1 MVDMMRSML
10 SSVVDTNNATKK
22 LLEEYIENRA
32 GHESARKRDN
42 EYRILSGSNSKMN
55 SVRKREIFLKDD
67 ETNYSR
73 RSSINY
79 TPHSNDGEIYR
90 NYSTDEVFGNWSSVG
105 ISKSEEDLGSTS
117 RGNSIEGNTI
127 NWNIDIYYHI
137 VFIDSLHIVFF
148 SRNMYIYYL
157 FHVETFS

>member
-1 MVDMMRSML
+1 MRSML

-32 GHESARKRDN
+32 SFESAKRRDN
-42 EYRILSGSNSKMN
+42 EYRILSGNNSKMN
-55 SVRKREIFLKDD
+55 SVRKREILLKDD

-79 TPHSNDGEIYR
+79 TTHLNDSEIYR

-117 RGNSIEGNTI
+117 RGNSVEGNTI
-127 NWNIDIYYHI
+127 NWNIDIYYHT
-137 VFIDSLHIVFF
+137 VFIDSLHTVFV

-157 FHVETFS
+157 FYVETFS